1 MIENDMMMGN
11 SMDNG
16 ILKKTALL
24 AFGLSAVLC
33 NFASA
38 APAAP
43 KEGQRI
49 QMVEDVRKINPAAVE
64 VLLGENQRMTFDFY
78 GDNIFRLFRDDSGGI
93 IRDPKAEPEA
103 KILVDSPRRPVSK
116 LDVSQEG
123 DTVTIATG

>member
-93 IRDPKAEPEA
+93 IRDRKS
-103 KILVDSPRRPVSK
+103 VV
-116 LDVSQEG
+116 
-123 DTVTIATG
+123 